1 MHSSCMKKIIDYVRN
16 YFTETD
22 KRILLLSSFFVGV
35 FIFINYYFGLN
46 RYVSSLNNQQQY
58 AGWYIIFLI
67 AFSFAYMLLSFLKK
81 ENVFSN
87 KNFLLLFLVTPAI
100 FSWKMVFDINIHFS
114 NSKIQNTYWNQVVYW
129 PFKLIV
135 VSTVLFIIWK
145 MTKEK
150 QAFYGTRIKNFS
162 FQPYLLMLLIMMPLI
177 ALASTQHDFLSMY
190 PKLKSVSFL
199 KNQHNSGWYK
209 LLYELSYGSDF
220 ISIELFFRG
229 FLVLAFA
236 KWFGK
241 DAILP
246 MACFYC
252 TIHFGK
258 PLGECISSYFGGL
271 ILGIVIYNTRTIFG
285 GLIVHLGIAWM
296 MEIGGYLGNLYLS

>member
-1 MHSSCMKKIIDYVRN
+1 
-16 YFTETD
+16 
-22 KRILLLSSFFVGV
+22 
-35 FIFINYYFGLN
+35 
-46 RYVSSLNNQQQY
+46 
-58 AGWYIIFLI
+58 
-67 AFSFAYMLLSFLKK
+67 
-81 ENVFSN
+81 
-87 KNFLLLFLVTPAI
+87 
-100 FSWKMVFDINIHFS
+100 MVFDVNIHLS
-114 NSKIQNTYWNQVVYW
+114 NNKIQNTYWNQVFYW
-129 PFKLIV
+129 PLKLVV
-135 VSTVLFIIWK
+135 VSALLFIIGK
-145 MTKEK
+145 LTKEK
-150 QAFYGTRIKNFS
+150 QPYYGTKRKDFNIK
-162 FQPYLLMLLIMMPLI
+162 PYLLMLLIMLPLI

-190 PKLKSVSFL
+190 PKLKSISFL
-199 KNQHNSGWYK
+199 NDHRNSGWYK

-258 PLGECISSYFGGL
+258 PLGECISSFFGGL
-271 ILGIVIYNTRTIFG
+271 ILGVIIYNTRTILG

-296 MEIGGYLGNLYLS
+296 MELGGYLGNLYF

>member
-1 MHSSCMKKIIDYVRN
+1 MKKIIASIKE
-16 YFTETD
+16 YFIETD
-22 KRILLLSSFFVGV
+22 KRILISASFFIAL

-46 RYVSSLNNQQQY
+46 HLISTSPDRQQY
-58 AGWYIIFLI
+58 FYWYLVFLT
-67 AFSFAYMLLSFLKK
+67 AFSFAYVLLA
-81 ENVFSN
+81 VFN
-87 KNFLLLFLVTPAI
+87 DRIVFKNNNFLLLFFIAPAI
-100 FSWKMVFDINIHFS
+100 FSWKMVFDVNIHLTD
-114 NSKIQNTYWNQVVYW
+114 NKIQNTYWNQVIYW
-129 PFKLIV
+129 PFKLVI
-135 VSTVLFIIWK
+135 VSTLLFIIWK
-145 MTKEK
+145 LTKEK
-150 QAFYGTRIKNFS
+150 QPFYGTQTKNFD
-162 FQPYLLMLLIMMPLI
+162 FKPYLLMLLIMLPLI

-190 PKLKSVSFL
+190 PKLKAIAFL
-199 KNQHNSGWYK
+199 NDHRNSGWYK

-285 GLIVHLGIAWM
+285 GLMVHLGIAWL
-296 MEIGGYLGNLYLS
+296 MELGGYLGHLYLS

>member
-1 MHSSCMKKIIDYVRN
+1 LNH
-16 YFTETD
+16 
-22 KRILLLSSFFVGV
+22 
-35 FIFINYYFGLN
+35 FI
-46 RYVSSLNNQQQY
+46 STTPDWQQY
-58 AGWYIIFLI
+58 IYWYLIFFI
-67 AFSFAYMLLSFLKK
+67 AFSFAYVLLSLLKD

-87 KNFLLLFLVTPAI
+87 KDFLLLFFITPAI
-100 FSWKMVFDINIHFS
+100 FSWKMVFDVNIHFGD
-114 NSKIQNTYWNQVVYW
+114 NKIQNHYWNQIIYW
-129 PFKLIV
+129 PFKLII
-135 VSTVLFIIWK
+135 VSAMLFIIWK
-145 MTKEK
+145 LTKEK
-150 QAFYGTRIKNFS
+150 QPFYGTKTKDFDIK
-162 FQPYLLMLLIMMPLI
+162 PYLLMLLIMLPLI
-177 ALASTQHDFLSMY
+177 TLASTQHDFLSMY
-190 PKLKSVSFL
+190 PKLKSISFL
-199 KNQHNSGWYK
+199 NDHRNSGWYK

-258 PLGECISSYFGGL
+258 PLGECISSFFGGL
-271 ILGIVIYNTRTIFG
+271 ILGVIIYNTRTILG

-296 MEIGGYLGNLYLS
+296 MELGGYLGNHFF